1 MKYILGIFTKI
12 KNSIFALVKKI
23 VFAAIL
29 FISISFIFFSCKPE
43 KKWDC
48 FKGTGKETVK
58 KVYLTP
64 YDSLY
69 IDGQMTVNLI
79 QDTTDFVVFSGGE
92 NLLAKI
98 DATVEDNSMT
108 LKDNNHCRWVRSY
121 KKAKIQADVHFSRL
135 LKIVFYKGADLFSPD
150 TLHLDT
156 LIVSIWSKIATVDL
170 LINAKYTAI
179 KLNAATGDYSLKGKS
194 DFNYMY
200 SVGNGNIYTDE
211 LESKKGDIYWNS
223 TGKTT
228 FWISD
233 KVNLKILSSGNV
245 YYRLPKPIIELE
257 KKDYATG
264 EVLPL

>member
-1 MKYILGIFTKI
+1 MKKT
-12 KNSIFALVKKI
+12 

-29 FISISFIFFSCKPE
+29 FTLTVIILFSCKPE

-48 FKGTGKETVK
+48 FKGTGKSAIKE
-58 KVYLTP
+58 VYLTS

-79 QDTTDFVVFSGGE
+79 QDTTDYVVFSGGE

-98 DATVEDNSMT
+98 DATIEDHSMT

-121 KKAKIQADVHFSRL
+121 KKAKITADVHFSRL
-135 LKIVFYKGADLFSPD
+135 LKVIFYKGADLFSPD
-150 TLHLDT
+150 TLYLDT
-156 LIVSIWSKIATVDL
+156 LIISIWSKIGTVDL
-170 LINAKYTAI
+170 LIDAQYTAI
-179 KLNAATGDYSLKGKS
+179 KLNAATGDYFLRGKS

-211 LESKKGDIYWNS
+211 LQSKNGDIYCNS

-228 FWISD
+228 FWISE
-233 KVNLKILSSGNV
+233 KVKLKILNSGNV
-245 YYRLPKPIIELE
+245 YYRLPKPTIELV
-257 KKDYATG
+257 KRDCATG
-264 EVLPL
+264 EIFPLSD